1 MNGSMNDRTPL
12 TVDRDRV
19 SCLLLINSQ
28 ILKKAINIYNN
39 VLINSQALSRLQ
51 PQERQRVVEQYQ
63 GYTRRIHCNLQVLT
77 FIHEKYHLDDPSH
90 QTSRTPFPF
99 IIQAPP
105 DMPEL
110 NSLYTKLTEL
120 YPEAL
125 QFLRLKMQQMK
136 EEQMGKSSTNSS
148 TPNVTNTMPNS
159 IPNNSMQNRM
169 PSNVSGNIMNNIPN
183 NIQQPPMQN
192 LQNGM
197 SPGMSPNGVNTMA
210 SNPMSNVNSPMLNN
224 MMPNHMA
231 QQRHQMVQKPQQP
244 QNQPPIHQYQPQKQ
258 FANNGMPMNNM
269 TGNQH
274 QHQQQQ
280 HQQQQH
286 QQQQQQLNQ
295 AVAPQSLYQQMNDGS
310 PGLSE
315 FFN

>member
-1 MNGSMNDRTPL
+1 MNDRTPL

-148 TPNVTNTMPNS
+148 TPNVTNTMPN
-159 IPNNSMQNRM
+159 R
-169 PSNVSGNIMNNIPN
+169 
-183 NIQQPPMQN
+183 
-192 LQNGM
+192 
-197 SPGMSPNGVNTMA
+197 MSPNGVNTMA